1 MAGVVMTRNNMNAT
15 AQVTWWDHDDAHD
28 GTKVGSFS
36 VTILETSKVI
46 TFATAMPDA
55 NYQVYLQPLGVVS
68 ASFYPSNLTPDGFT
82 VNLSA
87 GVNASFAYL
96 AVKS

>member
-1 MAGVVMTRNNMNAT
+1 MAGVLMTRNNTNET
-15 AQVTWWDHDDAHD
+15 AQVTWWDHDDTHD
-28 GTKVGSFS
+28 GTKVGTFV
-36 VTILETSKVI
+36 VTILETTKFVQ
-46 TFATAMPDA
+46 FDKPMPDA

-68 ASFYPSNLTPDGFT
+68 ASFYPSDFTPQGFNI
-82 VNLSA
+82 NLSA